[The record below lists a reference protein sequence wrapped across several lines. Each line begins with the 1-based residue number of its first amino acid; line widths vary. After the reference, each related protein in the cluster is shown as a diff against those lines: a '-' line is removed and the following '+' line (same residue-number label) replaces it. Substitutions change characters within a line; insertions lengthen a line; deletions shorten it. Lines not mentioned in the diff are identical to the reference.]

1 MEERET
7 EEVGGRS
14 SRKST
19 ATVSA
24 AFLPPCIGAV
34 VRCQRAVP
42 QSNSILRRSTW
53 KEHPVAQVRTQLKAA
68 ACQQARGVSS
78 GAETANTLILDFSA
92 SRARRH

>member
-24 AFLPPCIGAV
+24 AFLPPCIG
-34 VRCQRAVP
+34 
-42 QSNSILRRSTW
+42 
-53 KEHPVAQVRTQLKAA
+53 VRTQLKAA